1 MRHAAND
8 FSLLCAKQQEQIS
21 LSNVGMVLQLPLLIL
36 ACFMFSYC
44 SKCMYTIIFH
54 IGITRF
60 SIGKI

>member
-1 MRHAAND
+1 MRHVANN
-8 FSLLCAKQQEQIS
+8 FSLLCAIQQEQIS

-44 SKCMYTIIFH
+44 FKCMYTITFN
-54 IGITRF
+54 IGKPRF